1 MEERTV
7 LRPPVKAATGPGERS
22 HILPHSSVGSSL
34 TQTAL
39 QTPLRLNP
47 PGAWTPV
54 SRPPS
59 G

>member
-7 LRPPVKAATGPGERS
+7 LRPPVKAAIGPGERS

-34 TQTAL
+34 TQMAL
-39 QTPLRLNP
+39 QTPPRLNP
-47 PGAWTPV
+47 PGAWASV
-54 SRPPS
+54 SRPSS